1 VRPYDGQNCLNSWG
15 FVSGHQDEHYN
26 NTCAIMGARNAH
38 DVNMV
43 INQGDGGVC
52 EGGPAAMRVHDN
64 RYFTRDGNAS
74 VICGG
79 PWGVRIEDLRAK
91 FPEFE
96 ARSTASTLPTADEVL
111 QWGRDVLNM

>member
-1 VRPYDGQNCLNSWG
+1 
-15 FVSGHQDEHYN
+15 
-26 NTCAIMGARNAH
+26 MGARNPR

-64 RYFTRDGNAS
+64 RYYTRDGNAS
-74 VICGG
+74 VVCGG
-79 PWGVRIEDLRAK
+79 PWGILISTLRDK

-96 ARSTASTLPTADEVL
+96 ARSTASTLPSADLVILWGREVL
-111 QWGRDVLNM
+111 GL